1 MNNLRAFLCRW
12 SFASLLTSHCLSHS
26 PWFLLC
32 LLYSVYPI
40 PPHLCFIHCIHSL
53 LFPPRSSIF
62 YLTYLLLTLLLVTCY
77 YLPVLSPCLFLIHRS
92 LSLIPYLLSP
102 YFLSL
107 IHHFLLFI
115 PYSLFPI
122 HHSLFATPLLY
133 F

>member
-12 SFASLLTSHCLSHS
+12 SFASLLTSHCLSYS

-53 LFPPRSSIF
+53 SFPPRPSIL
-62 YLTYLLLTLLLVTCY
+62 YLTYYLSYYSLLIITCLY
-77 YLPVLSPCLFLIHRS
+77 SPCLFFIHRS

-115 PYSLFPI
+115 HYSLFTI
-122 HHSLFATPLLY
+122 CHSPTLFLIDLL
-133 F
+133 